1 MRKIYAAGWPRFG
14 YSTAENKP
22 IHNSYPLAIAS
33 IGEDVF
39 SQHVPDY
46 SFNDVFEY
54 LSRSRRSSNTMLML
68 QTVSAFTTHDFAALA
83 SLFDAGGV
91 GADFLHADMDDA
103 VQALLEYR
111 KVAGRRSRADISA
124 HLLMAQLS
132 PVLEARDRQRLLEE
146 MDALGI
152 ASESL
157 LGPSDIEKILH
168 GDVRFAGVRVTG
180 QLFRVPLLEAHGFYM
195 RRRKEGMLLLSSWTQ
210 MREGE
215 MYAASR
221 LSLEDVVARDSEE
234 ILTELERGL
243 RQAAEQGELSAED
256 VSGSVDDVEVA
267 LSSFDLMYAGV
278 FPPPAEGRAWDP
290 FGDGSP
296 LVIEHLGPD
305 YATQGHSPPAR
316 KRKLARR

>member
-1 MRKIYAAGWPRFG
+1 MRKLYAAGWPRFG

-39 SQHVPDY
+39 SEHVTDH
-46 SFNDVFEY
+46 SFDDVFEH
-54 LSRSRRSSNTMLML
+54 LSGRRKSSNTMLM
-68 QTVSAFTTHDFAALA
+68 QQAAGAFTAHDFAALA
-83 SLFDAGGV
+83 SLGAGAL
-91 GADFLHADMDDA
+91 GADFLHTDMDDA

-111 KVAGRRSRADISA
+111 EVANQGRRADISA

-157 LGPSDIEKILH
+157 LGPSDIEKILL

-180 QLFRVPLLEAHGFYM
+180 QLFRVPLMEAHGFYM

-210 MREGE
+210 MQEGE
-215 MYAASR
+215 MHDESL

-243 RQAAEQGELSAED
+243 RQAAEQGGLSAED
-256 VSGSVDDVEVA
+256 VSGSVDDVEAA
-267 LSSFDLMYAGV
+267 LSSFDQMYAGV

-305 YATQGHSPPAR
+305 YAKQGHSPPAR

>member
-14 YSTAENKP
+14 YSTAERKRA
-22 IHNSYPLAIAS
+22 HNSYPFAIAS

-39 SQHVPDY
+39 SQHVTDY
-46 SFNDVFEY
+46 SFDEVLSY
-54 LSRSRRSSNTMLML
+54 LSHGYESSNVMLEVQTAGLFTDNDFTVML
-68 QTVSAFTTHDFAALA
+68 AHFSGSGRITHFM
-83 SLFDAGGV
+83 
-91 GADFLHADMDDA
+91 HANMDDA
-103 VQALLEYR
+103 LMALLEYR
-111 KVAGRRSRADISA
+111 EAEVHWRRADLSA

-146 MDALGI
+146 MDVLGI
-152 ASESL
+152 SSESL
-157 LGPSDIEKILH
+157 LGPSDIEKIMH

-180 QLFRVPLLEAHGFYM
+180 QLFRVPLMEAHGFYM

-210 MREGE
+210 MQEGE
-215 MYAASR
+215 MHDESL

-243 RQAAEQGELSAED
+243 RQAAEQGGLSAED